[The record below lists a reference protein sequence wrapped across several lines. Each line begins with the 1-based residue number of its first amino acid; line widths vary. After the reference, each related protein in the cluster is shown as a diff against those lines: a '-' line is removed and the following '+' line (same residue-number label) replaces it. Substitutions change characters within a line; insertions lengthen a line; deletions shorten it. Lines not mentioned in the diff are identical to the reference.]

1 MAVRKA
7 KGLIGA
13 AHESPEWLMDLGRR
27 MNIPFELPFLPRVW
41 LNSTPSFRSLILNCS
56 PSSCPDLHTSPPPPP
71 LPSPLSLSPPCFSS
85 PLNTRYFPHLPPFS
99 RSLLAVFSDKCQ
111 RPTPRHPSAS
121 SADPLSAPTPE
132 CVQAAHLIN
141 HTVETR
147 LSSSSSTVA
156 AEAAAM
162 AERGASAAAAASGG
176 PGGTR
181 GPASAAP
188 AAAAAAFAG
197 ADPPVAASRGV
208 GVTVLG
214 SATTGAAAG
223 GGANGGGV
231 AASSSSVKEQQ
242 PIAATAARTYS
253 PDSRTPAIRAA
264 PAPRPAARAPAPAPA
279 PAATERW
286 GWGKS
291 NSSSSRGLWGKIN
304 KGAGKKDAKKKV
316 QKLPEASKAERN
328 SIMDGTLVPAS
339 RAVNPPMSRN
349 PMFEP
354 VGASKRRAARQ
365 PGLRVPMCIK
375 TVKVQFGDT
384 LAEIAQNHRTSIRDL
399 QRLNNLR
406 SDFIV
411 EGDTLIVSCC
421 ECYLGDLRW
430 ANQRRS
436 VPELRPGIRRTCRPL
451 FSRLSPSSTLPKLP
465 ARLGVGGPA
474 AGAIVKAGSAA
485 GGRVSL
491 LEGRWR
497 RGPKGFPKSMDGWRW
512 RWRRGPK
519 GFPKSMDGWL
529 RFNCPVVDG
538 CVMGAGK
545 GDRVGVECRGEGERM
560 GEKGREGW
568 EGGGGGKVTQNIPG
582 GRIVAGGGQG
592 GERWGGGRK
601 WGGEGGGGV
610 DLAAEFGAPVL
621 ASDKGVVTYGKLV
634 TIAHDNGFTTR
645 YGHCC
650 IINARVGQR
659 VARGQQVACVGATGR
674 ATGPHL
680 HFEGKRTIGLLFPHC
695 THPLT
700 LPPSRPHLCVGAIG
714 RATGPHLHFK
724 GPHLP
729 PFAFLSS
736 SLSLLFPVLFL
747 LSTHTYQSLPPCSIS
762 YLSFSFPHPM
772 ASHTSPPLFPSVI
785 FLALCSPQ
793 ERGSIGSVQVVQ
805 SMTG

>member
-27 MNIPFELPFLPRVW
+27 MNIPF
-41 LNSTPSFRSLILNCS
+41 
-56 PSSCPDLHTSPPPPP
+56 D
-71 LPSPLSLSPPCFSS
+71 
-85 PLNTRYFPHLPPFS
+85 
-99 RSLLAVFSDKCQ
+99 LLAVFSDKCQ

-411 EGDTLIVSCC
+411 EGDTLIVSCS
-421 ECYLGDLRW
+421 
-430 ANQRRS
+430 NQRRS

-497 RGPKGFPKSMDGWRW
+497 RGPKGFPKSMDGW
-512 RWRRGPK
+512 
-519 GFPKSMDGWL
+519 L

-538 CVMGAGK
+538 FVSSPF
-545 GDRVGVECRGEGERM
+545 
-560 GEKGREGW
+560 GW
-568 EGGGGGKVTQNIPG
+568 
-582 GRIVAGGGQG
+582 
-592 GERWGGGRK
+592 RWGSFH
-601 WGGEGGGGV
+601 EGV

-621 ASDKGVVTYGKLV
+621 ASDKGVVTFAGWSGGYGKLV

-724 GPHLP
+724 AFCLLTHINPFPLVPSHTYPFLSPTPWHLTQVPHYSPLS
-729 PFAFLSS
+729 SS
-736 SLSLLFPVLFL
+736 SLSAVRKRGE
-747 LSTHTYQSLPPCSIS
+747 
-762 YLSFSFPHPM
+762 
-772 ASHTSPPLFPSVI
+772 
-785 FLALCSPQ
+785 ALDPFKWCNL
-793 ERGSIGSVQVVQ
+793 
-805 SMTG
+805 

>member
-27 MNIPFELPFLPRVW
+27 MNIPF
-41 LNSTPSFRSLILNCS
+41 
-56 PSSCPDLHTSPPPPP
+56 D
-71 LPSPLSLSPPCFSS
+71 
-85 PLNTRYFPHLPPFS
+85 
-99 RSLLAVFSDKCQ
+99 LLAVFSDKCQ

-497 RGPKGFPKSMDGWRW
+497 RGPKGFPKSMDGWRCALSLPPSLPPS
-512 RWRRGPK
+512 RLTMCCLPTAPRPLSLTRRAVEAGPQ
-519 GFPKSMDGWL
+519 GLPQ
-529 RFNCPVVDG
+529 VDG
-538 CVMGAGK
+538 RLAAIQLP
-545 GDRVGVECRGEGERM
+545 CRGR
-560 GEKGREGW
+560 
-568 EGGGGGKVTQNIPG
+568 
-582 GRIVAGGGQG
+582 
-592 GERWGGGRK
+592 
-601 WGGEGGGGV
+601 GV

-621 ASDKGVVTYGKLV
+621 ASDKGVVTFAGWSGGYGKLV

-724 GPHLP
+724 AFCLLTHINPFPLVPSHTYPFLSPTPWHLTQVPHYSPLS
-729 PFAFLSS
+729 SS
-736 SLSLLFPVLFL
+736 SLSAVRKRGE
-747 LSTHTYQSLPPCSIS
+747 
-762 YLSFSFPHPM
+762 
-772 ASHTSPPLFPSVI
+772 
-785 FLALCSPQ
+785 ALDPFKWCNL
-793 ERGSIGSVQVVQ
+793 
-805 SMTG
+805 